1 MPFHITFTDSP
12 IVVPSPP
19 VDAGV
24 GAWLEFRGF
33 VRGDEAGAT
42 IAGLRYEIYHA
53 MAELVLHDIM
63 TDIAREHPVTDV
75 IFIHREGVVRVG
87 ECPVY
92 VGVASRHRGE
102 GIRFLETLMNRLKQD
117 VPIWKAEVIPRH
129 KS

>member
-1 MPFHITFTDSP
+1 MKFDIKFTPDP
-12 IVVPSPP
+12 IVVPEPP
-19 VDAGV
+19 ADAGV

-33 VRGDEAGAT
+33 VRGDEAGAK

-53 MAELVLHDIM
+53 MAERVLRDII
-63 TDIAREHPVTDV
+63 TDIAREHPVTCV

-117 VPIWKAEVIPRH
+117 VPIWKAEVIV
-129 KS
+129 